1 MGRKVGAEEFARIC
15 SALQARGAENIN
27 LVTGSH
33 AAPALAAALEAA
45 RNGGLK
51 LPVFW
56 NSSSYEGPA
65 SLSLLENALD
75 GYLPDLK
82 TLDSSL
88 SGRLF
93 NAPDYPGHAQRAI
106 RWMMASRELRF
117 SGGVLVSG
125 VIIRHLV
132 LPGCLESTRRVLRWF
147 AEYGQGR
154 ALLSL
159 MTQYTPVNGGRR
171 PGGEQAPSRQVEAG
185 EYETLLRWLEEF
197 DIEDGFYQ
205 ELIHDDSWL
214 PDFRRPNPFSSALSK
229 PVWHWKEGFL
239 P

>member
-1 MGRKVGAEEFARIC
+1 C
-15 SALQARGAENIN
+15 LALQAGGAENIN

-33 AAPALAAALEAA
+33 AVPALAAALETA
-45 RNGGLK
+45 RDRGLK

-65 SLSLLENALD
+65 ALALLEDALD

-82 TLDSSL
+82 TLDSAL

-93 NAPDYPGHAQRAI
+93 NAPDYPECAQKAI
-106 RWMMASRELRF
+106 RRMMDLRELRF
-117 SGGVLVSG
+117 SGGVLISG

-132 LPGCLESTRRVLRWF
+132 LPGCLESTRGVLRWF

-159 MTQYTPVNGGRR
+159 MTQYTPVKAGEGR
-171 PGGEQAPSRQVEAG
+171 PGEAPPGYVEAG

-205 ELIHDDSWL
+205 ELVKDNRWL
-214 PDFRRPNPFSSALSK
+214 PDFSRPNPFSSALSK